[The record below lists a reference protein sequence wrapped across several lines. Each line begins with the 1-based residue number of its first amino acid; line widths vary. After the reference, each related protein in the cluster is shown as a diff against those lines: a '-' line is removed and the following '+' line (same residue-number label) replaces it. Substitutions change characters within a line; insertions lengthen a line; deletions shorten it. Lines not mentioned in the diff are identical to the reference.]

1 MPIHVELP
9 VAAIAIRAAANA
21 LEPGRSRLR
30 RGDLRPEFRRMFIK
44 SPGTLAGFV
53 FAGFLFAGP
62 MFFLSLWVVP
72 HAAAQSIATAQLNGT
87 VKDPSGA
94 IVPGATVTATD
105 PSKGLSRSD
114 TTDGGG
120 NYQLLQLPPGTYSI
134 SVKATGFEQILQNN
148 VILTVGEQANLPFT
162 LAIGSVD
169 QKVVVSA
176 DAEIIETE
184 RSSESTTVDQLRITN
199 LPTNGRNYINF
210 TLTNSQIARDAAPS
224 VGAIPTSGLNFGGVR
239 ARSNSINLDGADVG
253 DYISGGTRATV
264 SQDAVQ
270 EFQIITNGFAAEYG
284 RASGGVVNIVTKS
297 GTNATH
303 ASAFGF
309 LRNRYIQ
316 ATNPFSNV
324 DQPAYTR
331 VQAGF
336 TVGGAIKPDKTFY
349 FLGTEITR
357 RQESG
362 FSVIGADNFG
372 LTNIDVSKF
381 FGAPT
386 GALIIQGTPDQAAA
400 LAALPANTPGIQTYI
415 GLVGGSSSLALTG
428 KNPSFLQPTIGVNN
442 FTTSGYAT
450 PTSYVPLD
458 SLIGNFPIS
467 EKSEV
472 YSLRIDHKLTSN
484 QQLLLRGT
492 ASPSY
497 VTGIQENAANQNLGE
512 NSFSRTATSRSH
524 DWSIFGQHTL
534 LLGSNSVNE
543 ARLQFA
549 RHPVLFSNNTQDG
562 GDGTAVNIPGFAYFG
577 KTPFSVVNRI
587 EDQSQFQDNYTHI
600 HGGHT
605 AKVGIDLRYIPINLL
620 QGQLYGGGDYT
631 FAALNA
637 TDVSASL
644 AGLPGFSA
652 IQAYGLGLP
661 QSFAQ
666 GIGQTHDKY
675 DLKVLGA
682 FAQDSWHVGN
692 VTFNY
697 GLRYDVEAFP
707 TQGALNQDTYQA
719 ERLYGIREGIRL
731 RAANLA
737 PRIGAAWDV
746 AGNGHTVFRAN
757 YGLFYDRAPGNL
769 ESQSTS
775 FNSYKVPL
783 VILAG
788 GAPCTAASTIS
799 PLNLNATN
807 TFQGSLSNANC
818 LPVAGLNYLASQ
830 QRFDPDNSNSLFV
843 NQSFLTAGFPLAIL
857 PSGLPAD
864 LNYHTPYVQQ
874 ISVGVERDLGHDL
887 SLNVAFNST
896 GGRHLNRP
904 VNVNPV
910 NPALL
915 TANWRAAVA
924 AVNAGTAAAGTASAT
939 SSPLTV
945 ATASGVNPCGIGPQ
959 GPYVAPP
966 LLNFF
971 RRSGLNTS
979 LASFINAQ
987 GGGQCVAL
995 AEQISLADG
1004 LGIGIP
1010 VPFGDMSPNLTTGT
1024 SSYNGLSVNLRKRF
1038 SANYEFLVSYTW
1050 SHAIDDSTDVV
1061 STSDAPQNNLNPNAD
1076 RSTSAFDQR
1085 HRLVLSGVY
1094 NTGHLTGRMLGS
1106 GFLPGVFSGF
1116 TVAPI
1121 IEISSGRPFNIL
1133 TGTDTN
1139 FDFDPLTDRPNAVS
1153 PGATNSCGTPTV
1165 LSKYSP
1171 TGAFNLPCYA
1181 DAPATAGPDSSFFNG
1196 NLRRNAGVRPFVA
1209 FTDIRFAKAME
1220 FEHHLALQLTAD
1232 AFNLINKNNTLDVN
1246 LLYTNAGQETA
1257 ASDPRQF
1264 QFGARLSF

>member
-1 MPIHVELP
+1 
-9 VAAIAIRAAANA
+9 
-21 LEPGRSRLR
+21 
-30 RGDLRPEFRRMFIK
+30 
-44 SPGTLAGFV
+44 LASFV
-53 FAGFLFAGP
+53 P
-62 MFFLSLWVVP
+62 FFGLGATAS
-72 HAAAQSIATAQLNGT
+72 AQSISTAQLNGV
-87 VKDPSGA
+87 VKDPTGA
-94 IVPGATVTATD
+94 IIPGAKVTATD
-105 PSKGLSRSD
+105 ASKGFTRTD
-114 TTDGGG
+114 ATDGQGA
-120 NYQLLQLPPGTYSI
+120 YQLLELPPGTYI
-134 SVKATGFEQILQNN
+134 LSVTAPGFSQVQQNN

-162 LAIGSVD
+162 LAIGGTTET
-169 QKVVVSA
+169 VVVNA

-184 RSSESTTVDQLRITN
+184 RSSQSTTVDQLRITN

-239 ARSNSINLDGADVG
+239 ARSNSINVDGADAG

-297 GTNATH
+297 GTNDTH

-336 TVGGAIKPDKTFY
+336 TVGGAIRKDRTYY
-349 FLGTEITR
+349 FFGTEITR

-362 FSVIGADNFG
+362 FSIIGQNNFG
-372 LTNIDVSKF
+372 LQAIDVSKF
-381 FGAPT
+381 FGAPAGSLT
-386 GALIIQGTPDQAAA
+386 IQGTPDQAAA
-400 LAALPANTPGIQTYI
+400 LGALPAATPGIQQYI

-428 KNPSFLQPTIGVNN
+428 KNPAFLAPTIGANN

-458 SLIGNFPIS
+458 SLIGNFPIT
-467 EKSEV
+467 EKTEV
-472 YSLRIDHKLTSN
+472 YSLRIDHKLTAKN
-484 QQLLLRGT
+484 QLLLRGT
-492 ASPSY
+492 ASPSF
-497 VTGIQENAANQNLGE
+497 VSGIQENAANQNLGE
-512 NSFSRTATSRSH
+512 NSFSRTANQTFH
-524 DWSIFGQHTL
+524 DWSILGQDTYLH
-534 LLGSNSVNE
+534 GSNSVNE
-543 ARLQFA
+543 ARLLFS
-549 RHPVLFSNNTQDG
+549 RHPIRFANNPQDG
-562 GDGTAVNIPGFAYFG
+562 GNGAAVNVPGFAYFG
-577 KTPFSVVNRI
+577 KTPFSVVDRI
-587 EDQSQFQDNYTHI
+587 EDQTQFEDNFTHI

-605 AKVGIDLRYIPINLL
+605 AKVGIDLRYIPIDLK

-652 IQAYGLGLP
+652 VQAYGLGLP

-666 GIGQTHDKY
+666 GIGQTTDKY

-682 FAQDSWHVGN
+682 FVQDSWHTGRL
-692 VTFNY
+692 TFNY

-707 TQGALNQDTYQA
+707 TQGALNQNTYTA
-719 ERLYGIREGIRL
+719 ERAFGVREGIRL
-731 RAANLA
+731 RDTNLA
-737 PRIGAAWDV
+737 PRVGFAWDI
-746 AGNGHTVFRAN
+746 AGNGKTVVRGN

-807 TFQGSLSNANC
+807 TFQGTLSNPNC
-818 LPVAGLNYLASQ
+818 LPVAGLNYLPSQ
-830 QRFDPDNSNSLFV
+830 QRFDPNNAHSLFV
-843 NQSFLTAGFPLAIL
+843 NQAFLSAGFPLAIL

-864 LNYHTPYVQQ
+864 LNYRTPYVQQ
-874 ISVGVERDLGHDL
+874 VSFGIERDLGRNL
-887 SLNVAFNST
+887 SLNLAFNST

-904 VNVNPV
+904 INVNPV

-924 AVNAGTAAAGTASAT
+924 AVQAGTAQPGTASAT

-945 ATASGVNPCGIGPQ
+945 ATASGVNPCGIGPA

-979 LASFINAQ
+979 LAEFINAN

-995 AEQISLADG
+995 AQQVAISDN

-1024 SSYNGLSVNLRKRF
+1024 SSYNGFSANLRKRF

-1050 SHAIDDSTDVV
+1050 SHAFDDSTDVV
-1061 STSDAPQNNLNPNAD
+1061 STSDAPQNNFNPNAD
-1076 RSTSAFDQR
+1076 RSVSSFDQR

-1094 NTGHLTGRMLGS
+1094 NTGHISGKMLGS

-1116 TVAPI
+1116 TIAPI
-1121 IEISSGRPFNIL
+1121 IEVSSGRPFNIL

-1139 FDFDPLTDRPNAVS
+1139 FDFDPLTDRPNAVAAGS
-1153 PGATNSCGTPTV
+1153 GTTSCGNAPV

-1181 DAPATAGPDSSFFNG
+1181 DAGPTSSFFNG
-1196 NLRRNAGVRPFVA
+1196 NLKRNAGIKPFVA
-1209 FTDIRFAKAME
+1209 FTDFRLAKAFQ
-1220 FEHHLALQLTAD
+1220 FENHLALQVTAD